1 MRSIA
6 AVVLVATLG
15 LAACGDDDKKDDG
28 KAKDLARDAHAL
40 CQQVDAA
47 AAELAKGPGERVSVT
62 AARELQDTVEQAA
75 VVEDD
80 AGEVGG
86 EAGEQGEAAA
96 GAAKESAEELQDL
109 SGEDREQE
117 RVVARAKSSYDDCS
131 AAVKRLGAETG
142 DDDLADDLD
151 GAGFDALTKAL
162 EKQAK
167 SEDEEKSDETD
178 QTQTTPSTS
187 GESSDLPLC
196 SEGPPP
202 CRGDDGS
209 IQGDGGTSP
218 GPGPGGGESS
228 DLPEC
233 SAGVTPCRNPDGSVQ
248 P

>member
-1 MRSIA
+1 MRWIT
-6 AVVLVATLG
+6 AVVLFGTFA
-15 LAACGDDDKKDDG
+15 LAACGDNDNKDDG
-28 KAKDLARDAHAL
+28 KVKDLARDARAL
-40 CQQVDAA
+40 CQQVDDA
-47 AAELAKGPGERVSVT
+47 AAELAKGPGERVSLT
-62 AARELQDTVEQAA
+62 ASRELQAAIAKAA

-86 EAGEQGEAAA
+86 KAGEQGEAAA
-96 GAAKESAEELQDL
+96 SAAKESAEELQDL
-109 SGEDREQE
+109 SGEDKEQA
-117 RVVARAKSSYDDCS
+117 RVVARAKSSYDDCA

-151 GAGFDALTKAL
+151 GNGFDALAKAL
-162 EKQAK
+162 AKQAE
-167 SEDEEKSDETD
+167 SDAEEKPDATD

-209 IQGDGGTSP
+209 VQEDGGAS
-218 GPGPGGGESS
+218 PGPGGGESS